1 MLRRGE
7 RWIRL
12 SAQPTDDPRS
22 GDRRTA
28 DSDILKLFC
37 YPAP

>member
-12 SAQPTDDPRS
+12 SAQPTDDPKEWR
-22 GDRRTA
+22 RRTA
-28 DSDILKLFC
+28 DSDI
-37 YPAP
+37 